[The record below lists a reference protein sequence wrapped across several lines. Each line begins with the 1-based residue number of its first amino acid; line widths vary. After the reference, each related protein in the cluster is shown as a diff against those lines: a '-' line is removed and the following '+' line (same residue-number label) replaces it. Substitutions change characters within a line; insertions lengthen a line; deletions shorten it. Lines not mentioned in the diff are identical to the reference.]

1 MIAVLTLIYC
11 GLIWLLVYKLKVV
24 EPNSR
29 TWTIAAI
36 VGVVVIG
43 WILFSMNLFQP
54 YSKQAVVSQYVVQIA
69 PQVTGGVIDV
79 PVSPNTPIKKSDVL
93 FKINPA
99 PFQAAVDGLR
109 AGLVQ
114 AEQNAKSLE
123 DNLASAKAG
132 VEQARAGLVSSRQQ
146 VTSLQA
152 QLDGAIAAV
161 AQATAQRDLARDQY
175 DRVVA
180 AQAADPG
187 AVSDVTVDTK
197 RQSSIA
203 AEEVLL
209 QAIAQQTSVQAS
221 VDSVLGGKNTIV
233 VQAENQLTSAR
244 AAESKAQLAV
254 DSVIGGEN
262 TSVAQIRAQ
271 LRQAELNLSWATV
284 EAPADG
290 FVTNLQLREGSV
302 VRAGSA
308 VMSFIDSSERYL
320 VVPLKQSVV
329 RRVQPGDDVE
339 IALELYPGRILTGTV
354 DSVIWASGEGQ
365 GDPSGALPDLST
377 VQGGQALAVR
387 VTFGDLDAD
396 LDLPVGAGGAAA
408 IYTSSGKPFRIIRK
422 VIIRMYTF
430 MNYLI

>member
-1 MIAVLTLIYC
+1 MIAVLTLLYC
-11 GLIWLLVYKLKVV
+11 GLIWLLVYKLKLV
-24 EPNSR
+24 EPNAK

-69 PQVTGGVIDV
+69 PRVTGQVIEV
-79 PVSPNTPIKKSDVL
+79 PASPNVPIKKGDVL
-93 FKINPA
+93 FKIDPA
-99 PFQAAVDGLR
+99 PFQASVDGLR

-123 DNLASAKAG
+123 DNLASAKAS
-132 VEQARAGLVSSRQQ
+132 VEQARAGLVSAHQQ
-146 VTSLQA
+146 VTSLDA
-152 QLDGAIAAV
+152 QLDAATAAV
-161 AQATAQRDLARDQY
+161 AQATAQRDLASDQY

-180 AQAADPG
+180 AQAEDPG
-187 AVSDVTVDTK
+187 AVSDITVDTR
-197 RQSSIA
+197 RQSAIG
-203 AEEVLL
+203 AEEMLV
-209 QAIAQQTSVQAS
+209 QAVAQQASVQAS
-221 VDSVLGGKNTIV
+221 VDSVLHGENTMV
-233 VQAENQLTSAR
+233 VQAESQLASAQ

-254 DSVIGGEN
+254 DSVIDGEN

-284 EAPADG
+284 VAPADG
-290 FVTNLQLREGSV
+290 FVTNLQLREGSA

-320 VVPLKQSVV
+320 VVPLKQNVV
-329 RRVQPGDDVE
+329 RRVKPGDDTE
-339 IALELYPGRILTGTV
+339 IALDLYPGKILPGTV

-408 IYTSSGKPFRIIRK
+408 IYTSAGKPFRIIRK

>member
-1 MIAVLTLIYC
+1 MIAVLALIYG
-11 GLIWLLVYKLKVV
+11 GLIWLLFYKLKVV
-24 EPNSR
+24 KPNAKS
-29 TWTIAAI
+29 WTIAVI

-43 WILFSMNLFQP
+43 WILLSMNLFQP

-69 PQVTGGVIDV
+69 PQVTGRVIEV
-79 PVSPNTPIKKSDVL
+79 PVSPNAPIKKGDVL
-93 FKINPA
+93 FKIDPES
-99 PFQAAVDGLR
+99 FQATVDGLR

-114 AEQNAKSLE
+114 AEQNAKSLQ
-123 DNLASAKAG
+123 DNLASAKAS

-152 QLDGAIAAV
+152 QLDGATAAV

-175 DRVVA
+175 ERVA
-180 AQAADPG
+180 AAKAEDPG
-187 AVSDVTVDTK
+187 AVSDVSVDTK

-203 AEEVLL
+203 AEDVLL
-209 QAIAQQTSVQAS
+209 QAIAQEASVQAS
-221 VDSVLGGKNTIV
+221 VDSVLGDENTLV
-233 VQAENQLTSAR
+233 VQAKAQLASAR

-254 DSVIGGEN
+254 DSVIDGEN

-271 LRQAELNLSWATV
+271 LRQAQLNLSWTTV
-284 EAPADG
+284 QAPADG
-290 FVTNLQLREGSV
+290 FVTNLQLREGFV
-302 VRAGSA
+302 VGAGSA

-329 RRVQPGDDVE
+329 RHVKPGDDVE
-339 IALELYPGRILTGTV
+339 IALELYPGKILPGTV
-354 DSVIWASGEGQ
+354 DSVIWATGEGQ

-387 VTFGDLDAD
+387 VTFGDLAPDM
-396 LDLPVGAGGAAA
+396 DLPVGAGGAAA
-408 IYTSSGKPFRIIRK
+408 IYTSGGKPFRIIRK

-430 MNYLI
+430 MNYL